1 MNFSEYKKDQ
11 NEEQQNDINQEVP
24 RNEKSIIVESKDEE
38 EKPGFVGEKD
48 PSQIFET
55 IDLNTNEDNL
65 QTKNDQTCPE
75 FTKSEPVQTGIF
87 IEEVDTETKQPQIV
101 VESEKEKETIVE
113 NVLSD
118 IITKIEDNEQQQND
132 EKSENIPQIESKE
145 NVIYLTEHELKLLKD
160 QEFLEQRTRLYLS
173 KYSAVSDFLDPKIRN
188 EQLTE
193 FDSDSSTR
201 EKAEAEAKR
210 RRELEKSPPKES
222 VFDQIRRE
230 KRERDALKAAR
241 RKSEEFQNKDIS
253 TQKQRTE
260 QNSSEDTSQS
270 QSQTQTTTA
279 SKKHGSRLS
288 GLISFFKN
296 QLHKIKAGKSEKTI
310 NDEINPDLS
319 EQSLRYP
326 ENIEIVPE
334 EHQISKS
341 RAVRSAKK

>member
-65 QTKNDQTCPE
+65 QTNNDQTCPE
-75 FTKSEPVQTGIF
+75 STKSEPVQTGIF

-113 NVLSD
+113 NVLSE

-145 NVIYLTEHELKLLKD
+145 NVIYLTEHELKLLKE

-260 QNSSEDTSQS
+260 QTSSEDTSQS

-326 ENIEIVPE
+326 EKIEIVPE
-334 EHQISKS
+334 EHQISRS